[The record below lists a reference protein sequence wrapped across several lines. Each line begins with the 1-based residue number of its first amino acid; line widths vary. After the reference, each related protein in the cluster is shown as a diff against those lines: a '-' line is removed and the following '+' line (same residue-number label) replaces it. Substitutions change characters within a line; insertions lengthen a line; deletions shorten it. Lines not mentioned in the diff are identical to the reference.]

1 VQFPI
6 HIGLRRSRIL
16 VTVLIVIVLSV
27 LGVGFYFLAYWPLKW
42 VLCLLVGCFALITW
56 QKIKPEVS
64 EIRLE
69 REGGISIRSGAQQA
83 FSLAFIQ
90 PNATVHPWLTVFR
103 LSAENGKV
111 FTLIAT
117 VDTLNQQDFR
127 RLRVFLRWRADF
139 SNVAGRD
146 VV

>member
-1 VQFPI
+1 MQFPI

-16 VTVLIVIVLSV
+16 VTILIVIVLSV
-27 LGVGFYFLAYWPLKW
+27 LGVGFYFLPYWPLKW
-42 VLCLLVGCFALITW
+42 VLCLLVGCFALMTW
-56 QKIKPEVS
+56 QKLKPKIS

-69 REGGISIRSGAQQA
+69 REGGISIRSGDQQE
-83 FSLAFIQ
+83 FSLASIQ

-103 LSAENGKV
+103 LSTESGDI

-139 SNVAGRD
+139 SNEAGRD